1 VMVTPSIPGRVR
13 NPFGHAVPVLASG
26 RACTHRGV
34 YEKERVP
41 SAMNED
47 TRRETLGGSVYDRL
61 KSDIVSWA
69 FKPGQRLPEG
79 SIAERFGVS
88 RTPVREALLRL
99 EQEGLVVYVPQH
111 GYSARTLNLKGLNE
125 LYQVRVVLE
134 EWATGLAAEVA
145 RDGAEGAADLEE
157 LRTTWEQRV
166 RETPSPGDPDLVY
179 ADETFHETIARVCGN
194 EHLLDL
200 LRSINEKI
208 RIIRIFDFRSQERIA
223 TTYEEHVRVI
233 RHVTR
238 GEVEKGKKTMRE
250 HIENS
255 QRHVSTNAM
264 QALLEMQG

>member
-1 VMVTPSIPGRVR
+1 
-13 NPFGHAVPVLASG
+13 
-26 RACTHRGV
+26 V
-34 YEKERVP
+34 YEREREA
-41 SAMNED
+41 SSMNENLKKG
-47 TRRETLGGSVYDRL
+47 TLGGSVYDRL
-61 KSDIVSWA
+61 KSDITSWV

-79 SIAERFGVS
+79 SIGERFGVS
-88 RTPVREALLRL
+88 RTPVREALRRL

-111 GYSARTLNLKGLNE
+111 GYTARTLNLKDLNE
-125 LYQVRVVLE
+125 LYQVRVILE
-134 EWATGLAAEVA
+134 VWATGLAAEVT
-145 RDGAEGAADLEE
+145 RDGAEGTAELKE
-157 LRTTWEQRV
+157 LRSTWEQRV
-166 RETPSPGDPDLVY
+166 RETPLPGDPDLVY
-179 ADETFHETIARVCGN
+179 ADEAFHETIARVCGN

-208 RIIRIFDFRSQERIA
+208 RIIRLFDFRSQERIA

-233 RHVTR
+233 RHVTG